1 MKMVKDGQQWST
13 TMVNFQQW
21 PIVNSGQ
28 QGIEIVYE
36 YVNIA
41 DINIACYMEQYIGA
55 FDFQMWTVSWT
66 KICDTFTNFTS
77 DSLYN
82 IVPLNILSKN

>member
-28 QGIEIVYE
+28 QELEIVYE
-36 YVNIA
+36 YVNNA
-41 DINIACYMEQYIGA
+41 DIDIACYMEQYIGA
-55 FDFQMWTVSWT
+55 FDYQMWTVSWT
-66 KICDTFTNFTS
+66 QICDTFQT
-77 DSLYN
+77 LL
-82 IVPLNILSKN
+82 VILSIIL

>member
-13 TMVNFQQW
+13 TMVNFQRW

-66 KICDTFTNFTS
+66 KICDTLPNFTS

-82 IVPLNILSKN
+82 IVPLNIISKN